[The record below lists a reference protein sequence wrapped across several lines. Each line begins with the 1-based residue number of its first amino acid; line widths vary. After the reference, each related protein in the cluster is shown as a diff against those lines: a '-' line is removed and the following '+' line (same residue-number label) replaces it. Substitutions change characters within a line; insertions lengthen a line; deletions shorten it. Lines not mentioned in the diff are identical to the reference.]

1 MGPTEYQEMPVD
13 ELVRHMEKRII
24 SLEKETYPWE
34 RYNLINTLADLHSH
48 IYALKI
54 DKVKVVSHK
63 ETGKT
68 TAWFPLINVERKGR
82 DHYYRQDVFPSRSE
96 REAVAAKKHL
106 QEAMRWYRYLIQ
118 KDPRGSQD
126 SEIGLAWCLQQAGQT
141 EEAKK
146 AYLKIYADLKKYL
159 VAEKVTEILTYVF
172 KIPFSEGMTHFEVVR
187 NDKVI
192 SRKNI
197 YLSSFVNTVA
207 GDTNVDGL
215 YFAKEADKKAIKSAL
230 EVLQY
235 KFEEASIAQKNARTE
250 TVVQLYKRALA
261 NVENKEAAP
270 DHIKKKLPQI
280 LRAKELLIDSC
291 RGAKDAKCQVIV
303 AAVEADPAA
312 DVKLGLVS
320 LYEGPTKF
328 QKDASTVSFSERK
341 GPKKNYKFQLASENG
356 VVGEVIE
363 QAVPAVES
371 NESYGPAPADF
382 TISSRRNTSGYAEAM
397 FYYSQL
403 LDKTKNSK
411 ELEEIRQAL
420 WVESKKN
427 EKEPH
432 VIVN

>member
-1 MGPTEYQEMPVD
+1 M
-13 ELVRHMEKRII
+13 
-24 SLEKETYPWE
+24 
-34 RYNLINTLADLHSH
+34 
-48 IYALKI
+48 
-54 DKVKVVSHK
+54 
-63 ETGKT
+63 
-68 TAWFPLINVERKGR
+68 
-82 DHYYRQDVFPSRSE
+82 
-96 REAVAAKKHL
+96 
-106 QEAMRWYRYLIQ
+106 
-118 KDPRGSQD
+118 
-126 SEIGLAWCLQQAGQT
+126 
-141 EEAKK
+141 
-146 AYLKIYADLKKYL
+146 
-159 VAEKVTEILTYVF
+159 
-172 KIPFSEGMTHFEVVR
+172 
-187 NDKVI
+187 
-192 SRKNI
+192 
-197 YLSSFVNTVA
+197 
-207 GDTNVDGL
+207 
-215 YFAKEADKKAIKSAL
+215 
-230 EVLQY
+230 
-235 KFEEASIAQKNARTE
+235 
-250 TVVQLYKRALA
+250 
-261 NVENKEAAP
+261 
-270 DHIKKKLPQI
+270 
-280 LRAKELLIDSC
+280 
-291 RGAKDAKCQVIV
+291 IV